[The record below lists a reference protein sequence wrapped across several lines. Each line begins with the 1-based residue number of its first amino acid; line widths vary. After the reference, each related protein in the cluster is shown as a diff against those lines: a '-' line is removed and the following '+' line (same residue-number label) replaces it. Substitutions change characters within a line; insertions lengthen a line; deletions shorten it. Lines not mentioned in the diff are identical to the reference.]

1 MPGAETQTRR
11 AGDGGADTICVVT
24 ITSQG
29 IRAGA
34 GAKPYELT
42 GFPFGS
48 AVLPPSHRAQID
60 QLARRILASWSTA
73 RPVRAIRV
81 VGHTNPVGTD
91 RANMALGQRRA
102 EAVRRE
108 LLASLERYRR
118 GSSGQ
123 LQAQAASRGELDQ
136 VPGPAALNRR
146 VQLFFFAAPGPVTT
160 TSGPV
165 KATSPFTLPAD
176 PGNCLWPALAGCARR
191 EALHAKAPPG
201 SYGWESTRSAERADL
216 RQLSAGSHDL
226 AQACH

>member
-1 MPGAETQTRR
+1 M
-11 AGDGGADTICVVT
+11 T
-24 ITSQG
+24 ITGQG

-34 GAKPYELT
+34 RAKPYELT

-48 AVLPPSHRAQID
+48 AVLPPSDRAQID

-81 VGHTNPVGTD
+81 VGHTDPVGTD

-118 GSSGQ
+118 GSSGE
-123 LQAQAASRGELDQ
+123 LQVQAASRGELDQ
-136 VPGPAALNRR
+136 IPGPEALNRR
-146 VQLFFFAAPGPVTT
+146 VQLFFFAAPGPVKT

-165 KATSPFTLPAD
+165 KATSRFTLPAR
-176 PGNCLWPALAGCARR
+176 PRKLPVAGPDRDRR
-191 EALHAKAPPG
+191 PVPLG
-201 SYGWESTRSAERADL
+201 
-216 RQLSAGSHDL
+216 
-226 AQACH
+226 